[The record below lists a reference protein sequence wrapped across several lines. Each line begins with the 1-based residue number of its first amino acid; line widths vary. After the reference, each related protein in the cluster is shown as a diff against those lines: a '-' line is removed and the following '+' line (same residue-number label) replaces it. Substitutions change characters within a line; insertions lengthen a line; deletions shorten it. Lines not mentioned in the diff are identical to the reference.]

1 MKEGSY
7 RASGVG
13 SRSNVFFFL
22 VVKPFSLVPL
32 LLQSLY
38 CYLIHIAKILLLEDQ
53 LFCWRTAV
61 LLSNIDCL
69 FLLFPFLDLQ

>member
-1 MKEGSY
+1 MKAGSY

-13 SRSNVFFFL
+13 SKSNAFFFSGC
-22 VVKPFSLVPL
+22 KAFFPCSPH
-32 LLQSLY
+32 LQSLY

-61 LLSNIDCL
+61 LLSNVDCL